1 MTNTIPAKYHDLLTT
16 RAFANLATIMDDG
29 APQVTPVWF
38 DLEGDLDGNLGGY
51 YVRVNSAQGRVKD
64 RNMRARPYV
73 ALSIVDPHNPYRY
86 LQIRG
91 PVVEI
96 TTEGA
101 DAHIDA
107 LAEKYTGAGRRFNH
121 QPGEVRVI
129 YKIKPEHVHAS
140 G

>member
-1 MTNTIPAKYHDLLTT
+1 MTTTIPSTYLDLLTA

-29 APQVTPVWF
+29 TPQVTPVWF
-38 DLEGDLDGNLGGY
+38 DVKGEH
-51 YVRVNSAQGRVKD
+51 VRVNSAQGRVKD

-73 ALSIVDPHNPYRY
+73 ALNIVDPQNPYRY

>member
-1 MTNTIPAKYHDLLTT
+1 MTTTIPSTYLDLLTA

-29 APQVTPVWF
+29 TPQVTPVWF
-38 DLEGDLDGNLGGY
+38 DVEGE

-73 ALSIVDPHNPYRY
+73 ALNIVDPQNPYRY

-101 DAHIDA
+101 DAHIDT

>member
-1 MTNTIPAKYHDLLTT
+1 MTNTIPTKYHDLLTT
-16 RAFANLATIMDDG
+16 RVFANLATIMDDG
-29 APQVTPVWF
+29 TPQVTPVWF
-38 DLEGDLDGNLGGY
+38 DTEGDMTGG

-96 TTEGA
+96 TTAGA

-107 LAEKYTGAGRRFNH
+107 LAEKYTGPGRRFNH

>member
-1 MTNTIPAKYHDLLTT
+1 MTTTIPSTYLDLLTA

-29 APQVTPVWF
+29 TPQVTPVWF
-38 DLEGDLDGNLGGY
+38 DVEGE

-73 ALSIVDPHNPYRY
+73 ALNIVDPQNPYRY

>member
-1 MTNTIPAKYHDLLTT
+1 MTTTIPSTYLDLLTA

-29 APQVTPVWF
+29 TPQVTPVWF
-38 DLEGDLDGNLGGY
+38 DVEGEH
-51 YVRVNSAQGRVKD
+51 VRVNSAQGRVKD

-73 ALSIVDPHNPYRY
+73 ALNIVDPQNPYRY

>member
-1 MTNTIPAKYHDLLTT
+1 MTTTIPSTYLDLLTA

-29 APQVTPVWF
+29 TPQVTPVWF
-38 DLEGDLDGNLGGY
+38 DVKGEH
-51 YVRVNSAQGRVKD
+51 VRVNSAQGRVKD

-73 ALSIVDPHNPYRY
+73 ALIIVDPENPYRY

-101 DAHIDA
+101 DAHIDT

-129 YKIKPEHVHAS
+129 YKIEPTRVWTM